1 MQFCNESILSVNTTL
16 LADIWLFHLYCRILP
31 VDLEDKSLDIS
42 ELLRD
47 IRAKYT
53 LAKNL
58 LNIDNAV
65 DQGDGKT
72 LTTKI
77 VDAPKSKT
85 LSW

>member
-1 MQFCNESILSVNTTL
+1 MVYYSYY
-16 LADIWLFHLYCRILP
+16 HILP

-58 LNIDNAV
+58 LNIDDAV